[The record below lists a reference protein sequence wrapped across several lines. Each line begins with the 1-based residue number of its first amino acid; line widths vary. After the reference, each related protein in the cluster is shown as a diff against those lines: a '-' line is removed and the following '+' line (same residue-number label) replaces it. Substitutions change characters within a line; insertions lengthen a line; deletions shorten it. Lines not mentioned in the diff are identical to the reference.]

1 MRYQWLHN
9 GKNMSRATGKTYTPT
24 AKDHGNKLSARVHA
38 SVLGVRPLVHG
49 LRADSVRRIWHFVR
63 ARRESERHRRVR
75 SPLTASH
82 STFKPKVSVKY
93 TWLRN
98 GKAKSM
104 STGKTYKLTRT
115 DRGKR
120 ISVCIT
126 GTFPGYKAA
135 TKTSASLHVR

>member
-1 MRYQWLHN
+1 M
-9 GKNMSRATGKTYTPT
+9 T
-24 AKDHGNKLSARVHA
+24 AKGTDVG
-38 SVLGVRPLVHG
+38 
-49 LRADSVRRIWHFVR
+49 
-63 ARRESERHRRVR
+63 

-82 STFKPKVSVKY
+82 STFKPKVAVKY

-104 STGKTYKLTRT
+104 STGKTYKMAQI

-126 GTFPGYKAA
+126 GTVPGYKAP